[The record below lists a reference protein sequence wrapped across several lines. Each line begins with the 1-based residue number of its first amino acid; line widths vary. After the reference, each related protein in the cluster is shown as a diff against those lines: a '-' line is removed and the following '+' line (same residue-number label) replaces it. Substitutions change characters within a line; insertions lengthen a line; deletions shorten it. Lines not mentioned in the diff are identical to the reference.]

1 MTPIPEDAI
10 AVVGMAARVPGADS
24 VQELW
29 DNVLAHQSSVTRSTD
44 GSHLYAR
51 GHLDT
56 DVALFDPAFFGM
68 SPREALTCD
77 PQQRL
82 LLECAWQALA
92 DADAGRPQN
101 TPVRERTAVF
111 CSTNHS
117 GYRDLLARSGPI
129 SALEFEAGTAQDFAA
144 TRLAYRLGLRGPCVA
159 VQTACSSS
167 LVAVHLAC
175 QALLL
180 READQALAGGASIVL
195 PHSPGW
201 QYESASIH
209 SASGVCRPFDAAAD
223 GTVMG
228 DGAALVA
235 LRRLEDAVADGS
247 RIYAVIRGSAV
258 TNDGGRS
265 NGFTAPSGSG
275 QAEVIRAALA
285 RAGLDGGQI
294 GYVET
299 HGTGT
304 ALGDQVELQALADVF
319 ASRSDPGGVTLGSAK
334 GAIGHLDIA
343 AGVIGLIRAS
353 LAVHHAVLP
362 STVNHTTPA
371 PALASGAAPLRVL
384 TRPQPWAPTE
394 GVRRAG
400 VSSFGVG
407 GTNAHV
413 VLEEPPPS
421 DTAAGPRSATLRD
434 AGYRPRRIWPEPGT
448 GTGTGTT
455 ASIGTA
461 EPAGAQVE
469 FRRSNW
475 TQWSGH
481 RGAEAPRWARVVLM
495 AEQDHT
501 GRRLFDLL
509 AGAVPEGTPVVWAP
523 DGLVEAPQGRVLV
536 VCGYA
541 LGAGS
546 QPARRAYD
554 ALASL
559 VASTAAWPSACGVDV
574 VALTRRAHPVLGTEG
589 GDPRAA
595 TLTGLARALSMDVPA
610 VRIRTLDLD
619 GTQPWALA
627 EAVRRS
633 VDWAAE
639 PVLALRGRR
648 WWSPTYTP
656 VPEPEPEAGGGVSV
670 VVGVGQIGAAA
681 ARVLAATGGT
691 LVLAA
696 RPGPGLRNAQRLA
709 DDFAAQPARI
719 VVRECDATDPRALT
733 ALIARVTRDLGR
745 IERIVMAAGIS
756 GQAAYQDST
765 RLPQWD
771 DEQHFVLKI
780 DAAATLRAAA
790 ASHHVRRVVLMSSL
804 AGVLGAIGLSA
815 YSAASAA
822 TDSHALHAEYA
833 HTRWLSI
840 GWDAWQHHDATASA
854 HEQRMVQ
861 DGLTPWEAEQAL
873 TRLLLS
879 DQSGHVL
886 VVKGA
891 FEDRYERYVRA
902 PLSTAHSPELLALAD
917 RPQADLLATLL
928 DAWRSCLADPDLG
941 PDDDLTAHGADS
953 LTAIDVLAR
962 VGAQTG
968 RVLPTELYFAASSV
982 RDLVAAIESTTAA
995 GQPPHP
1001 AAVRSWGEGGRSTL
1015 WCMHPISGSADAFA
1029 ALAAHLGDSHQV
1041 HALPGPPLSDVTG
1054 EISIE
1059 DLALHHHQQ
1068 LTASVPRPDVVL
1080 GFSFGSH
1087 LALAVAQQ
1095 VYDTTGHAPTVVVL
1109 DMPAPS
1115 GPGPRSI
1122 TRVPAAEIVAAITS
1136 HRARETGRRLVVDP
1150 YNLRHD
1156 PPEQAM
1162 ADLLDDLRAQQVVPE
1177 SFTTEVAARLASGYR
1192 HRLAAAE
1199 RFRPRPYPGR
1209 IVVVRA
1215 AENEYDDSLLAG
1227 VLPAPCDDSSWGWA
1241 ALAQQ
1246 GHAVYVLDAHH
1257 TTLLQHPSVAGIVH
1271 QNAPRPEGPST

>member
-24 VQELW
+24 VEELW
-29 DNVLAHQSSVTRSTD
+29 DNVLAHRGAVIRSTD
-44 GSHLYAR
+44 GPHLYAR
-51 GHLDT
+51 GQLE
-56 DVALFDPAFFGM
+56 DVELFDPAFFGM

-101 TPVRERTAVF
+101 TAVRERTAVF
-111 CSTNHS
+111 CGTNHS
-117 GYRDLLARSGPI
+117 GYRDLLAQAGPV
-129 SALEFEAGTAQDFAA
+129 SALEFEAGTDKDFAA

-175 QALLL
+175 QTLLL
-180 READQALAGGASIVL
+180 READQALADGASIVL
-195 PHSPGW
+195 PNSPGW

-209 SASGVCRPFDAAAD
+209 SASGLCRPFDATAD

-235 LRRLEDAVADGS
+235 LRRLEDAAADGS

-275 QAEVIRAALA
+275 QAETIRAALA
-285 RAGLDGGQI
+285 RAGLDCGQI

-319 ASRSDPGGVTLGSAK
+319 ASHPGPGGVTLGSAK
-334 GAIGHLDIA
+334 GGLGHLDIA
-343 AGVIGLIRAS
+343 AGVVGLIRAG
-353 LAVHHAVLP
+353 LALHHGVLP
-362 STVNHTTPA
+362 GTVNHTTPSL
-371 PALASGAAPLRVL
+371 ALAAAAPLRVL
-384 TRPQPWAPTE
+384 TRPEPGETAE
-394 GVRRAG
+394 GMRRAG

-413 VLEEPPPS
+413 VLEEPPAPG
-421 DTAAGPRSATLRD
+421 TGPRPRPATLHE
-434 AGYRPRRIWPEPGT
+434 AGYRPRRIWPEPV
-448 GTGTGTT
+448 TGTT
-455 ASIGTA
+455 DSVGAA
-461 EPAGAQVE
+461 EPAEAQVE
-469 FRRSNW
+469 FRRSAW
-475 TQWSGH
+475 AQWSG
-481 RGAEAPRWARVVLM
+481 RPVDGAPRWACVVLM

-509 AGAVPEGTPVVWAP
+509 SAAVPEGTPVVWAP
-523 DGLVEAPQGRVLV
+523 DGLAEEPQSRTLV

-546 QPARRAYD
+546 QSVQRAYD

-559 VASTAAWPSACGVDV
+559 AARAAGWPAACGVDV

-589 GDPRAA
+589 GDPRSA

-610 VRIRTLDLD
+610 LRVRTLDLE

-627 EAVRRS
+627 EAVRRG

-648 WWSPTYTP
+648 WWSPVYSP
-656 VPEPEPEAGGGVSV
+656 VPEPEPGSGGGVSL
-670 VVGVGQIGAAA
+670 VVGVGQIGTAA

-696 RPGPGLRNAQRLA
+696 RPGPGLRHAHRLA
-709 DDFAAQPARI
+709 DDLASQPARI
-719 VVRECDATDPRALT
+719 VVRECDAADPRALT
-733 ALIARVTRDLGR
+733 ALIAHVTRDLGR

-756 GQAAYQDST
+756 GQAAYQDGT
-765 RLPQWD
+765 RLPQWAG
-771 DEQHFVLKI
+771 EQHFALKI

-790 ASHHVRRVVLMSSL
+790 ANHHVRHVVLMSSL
-804 AGVLGAIGLSA
+804 AGVLGAIGLPA

-822 TDSHALHAEYA
+822 TDSYALHAEYA
-833 HTRWLSI
+833 RTRWLSI

-854 HEQRMVQ
+854 HEHRMVQ
-861 DGLTPWEAEQAL
+861 GGLTPQEAEQAL

-891 FEDRYERYVRA
+891 RFLDRYERYVRA
-902 PLSTAHSPELLALAD
+902 PLSTTHAPEPPVPAD
-917 RPQADLLATLL
+917 RPQADLLVTLL

-941 PDDDLTAHGADS
+941 PDDNLAAHGADS

-968 RVLPTELYFAASSV
+968 RVLPTELYFASSSV
-982 RDLVAAIESTTAA
+982 RDLAAAIDSTTAA
-995 GQPPHP
+995 GQPAPT
-1001 AAVRSWGEGGRSTL
+1001 AAVRRWGQGDRSTL
-1015 WCMHPISGSADAFA
+1015 WCMHPISGSVDVFA
-1029 ALAAHLGDSHQV
+1029 ALAAQLGDSHQV
-1041 HALPGPPLSDVTG
+1041 HALPGPPLSDVTV
-1054 EISIE
+1054 EIPIE
-1059 DLALHHHQQ
+1059 DLARRQR
-1068 LTASVPRPDVVL
+1068 TASRRRRRLLLRRP
-1080 GFSFGSH
+1080 
-1087 LALAVAQQ
+1087 
-1095 VYDTTGHAPTVVVL
+1095 P
-1109 DMPAPS
+1109 
-1115 GPGPRSI
+1115 GPGRRT
-1122 TRVPAAEIVAAITS
+1122 TRARH
-1136 HRARETGRRLVVDP
+1136 HRARP
-1150 YNLRHD
+1150 
-1156 PPEQAM
+1156 
-1162 ADLLDDLRAQQVVPE
+1162 
-1177 SFTTEVAARLASGYR
+1177 
-1192 HRLAAAE
+1192 HRG
-1199 RFRPRPYPGR
+1199 RPRHA
-1209 IVVVRA
+1209 RA
-1215 AENEYDDSLLAG
+1215 RRPRS
-1227 VLPAPCDDSSWGWA
+1227 P
-1241 ALAQQ
+1241 Q
-1246 GHAVYVLDAHH
+1246 HH
-1257 TTLLQHPSVAGIVH
+1257 
-1271 QNAPRPEGPST
+1271 

>member
-29 DNVLAHQSSVTRSTD
+29 DNVLAHRSSVTRSTD
-44 GSHLYAR
+44 GPHLYAR
-51 GHLDT
+51 GQLE

-68 SPREALTCD
+68 SPREALSCD

-92 DADAGRPQN
+92 DADAGLPQN
-101 TPVRERTAVF
+101 TAVRERTAVF
-111 CSTNHS
+111 CGTNHS
-117 GYRDLLARSGPI
+117 GYRDLLAQAGPV
-129 SALEFEAGTAQDFAA
+129 SALEFEAGNAPDFAA
-144 TRLAYRLGLRGPCVA
+144 TRLAYRLGLRGPCIA

-195 PHSPGW
+195 PNSPGW
-201 QYESASIH
+201 RYESASIH

-247 RIYAVIRGSAV
+247 RIYAVIRGSTV

-275 QAEVIRAALA
+275 QAEAVRAALA
-285 RAGLDGGQI
+285 RAGLDCGQI
-294 GYVET
+294 GYIET

-319 ASRSDPGGVTLGSAK
+319 AAHPGPGGVTLGSAK
-334 GAIGHLDIA
+334 GGLGHLDIA
-343 AGVIGLIRAS
+343 AGVVGLIRAS
-353 LAVHHAVLP
+353 LALHHAVLP
-362 STVNHTTPA
+362 GTVNHTTPS
-371 PALASGAAPLRVL
+371 PALASASAPLRVL
-384 TRPQPWAPTE
+384 TRPEPWEPAG

-413 VLEEPPPS
+413 VLEESPAS
-421 DTAAGPRSATLRD
+421 ETAAGRRPATLRE
-434 AGYRPRRIWPEPGT
+434 AGYRPRRIWPEPV
-448 GTGTGTT
+448 TGTT
-455 ASIGTA
+455 DSVGRA
-461 EPAGAQVE
+461 EPTDVQVE
-469 FRRSNW
+469 FRRSSW
-475 TQWSGH
+475 AQWPGEP
-481 RGAEAPRWARVVLM
+481 GAEAPRWTCVVLM

-501 GRRLFDLL
+501 GCALFDLL
-509 AGAVPEGTPVVWAP
+509 SATVPEGTPVVWAP
-523 DGLVEAPQGRVLV
+523 DGLAEPPRGRALV

-541 LGAGS
+541 LGAGAQS
-546 QPARRAYD
+546 VQRAYD
-554 ALASL
+554 ALASQAARATDWPA
-559 VASTAAWPSACGVDV
+559 ASGMDI

-595 TLTGLARALSMDVPA
+595 TLTGLARTLSMDVPA
-610 VRIRTLDLD
+610 VRVRTLDLE

-648 WWSPTYTP
+648 WWSPIYMP
-656 VPEPEPEAGGGVSV
+656 MPMPEPGTGGGVSV
-670 VVGVGQIGAAA
+670 VVGVGQIGTAA
-681 ARVLAATGGT
+681 ARVLASTGGR

-696 RPGPGLRNAQRLA
+696 RPGPGLRNAHRLA
-709 DDFAAQPARI
+709 HDLAALPARI
-719 VVRECDATDPRALT
+719 VVRECDAADPRALT
-733 ALIARVTRDLGR
+733 ALIAHVTRELGP

-765 RLPQWD
+765 RLPRWA
-771 DEQHFVLKI
+771 DEQHFALKI

-804 AGVLGAIGLSA
+804 AGVLGAIGLPA

-822 TDSHALHAEYA
+822 TDSHALHAEHA
-833 HTRWLSI
+833 RTRWLSI
-840 GWDAWQHHDATASA
+840 GWDAWQHQDTAASA
-854 HEQRMVQ
+854 HERRMVQ
-861 DGLTPWEAEQAL
+861 GGLTPQEAERAL
-873 TRLLLS
+873 SRLLLS
-879 DQSGHVL
+879 DQTGQVL

-891 FEDRYERYVRA
+891 RFADRYERYVRA
-902 PLSTAHSPELLALAD
+902 PLDTVHVPEPPVPAD
-917 RPQADLLATLL
+917 EPKTDLLAILL

-941 PDDDLTAHGADS
+941 PDDDLTDRGADS
-953 LTAIDVLAR
+953 LTAIDVLSR
-962 VGAQTG
+962 VGTQLQ

-982 RDLVAAIESTTAA
+982 RDLAAAIDAA
-995 GQPPHP
+995 TP
-1001 AAVRSWGEGGRSTL
+1001 AVAVRRWGTGGRSTL
-1015 WCMHPISGSADAFA
+1015 WCMHPISGSVDAFA
-1029 ALAAHLGDSHQV
+1029 ALAAQLGDSHQI

-1054 EISIE
+1054 ETSIE
-1059 DLALHHHQQ
+1059 DLARSHHQQ
-1068 LTASVPRPDVVL
+1068 LTAEAPRPDLVV
-1080 GFSFGSH
+1080 GFSFGAH
-1087 LALAVAQQ
+1087 LALATAQL
-1095 VYDTTGHAPTVVVL
+1095 VHDTTGHAPTVVVL
-1109 DMPAPS
+1109 DMPAPT

-1122 TRVPAAEIVAAITS
+1122 TQVPAAEIVAAIAS
-1136 HRARETGRRLVVDP
+1136 HRARKNGRRLAVDP
-1150 YNLRHD
+1150 HRLRNNPHG
-1156 PPEQAM
+1156 QAL
-1162 ADLLDDLRAQQVVPE
+1162 AGLLDDLRAQQVVPE
-1177 SFTTEVAARLASGYR
+1177 GFTTELATRLADGYR

-1199 RFRPRPYPGR
+1199 RYRPRPYPGR

-1215 AENEYDDSLLAG
+1215 AEAEYDDSLLAG
-1227 VLPAPCDDSSWGWA
+1227 VLPAPAGDPSWGWA
-1241 ALAQQ
+1241 VLAQH
-1246 GHAVYVLDAHH
+1246 GHAIHVLDAHH
-1257 TTLLQHPSVAGIVH
+1257 TTLLQHPSVADIVRH
-1271 QNAPRPEGPST
+1271 NVPRPEGPST

>member
-1 MTPIPEDAI
+1 MTPIPEDAV
-10 AVVGMAARVPGADS
+10 AVVGMAARVPGADN

-29 DNVLAHQSSVTRSTD
+29 DNVLAHRASVIRSTD
-44 GSHLYAR
+44 GPRLYAR
-51 GHLDT
+51 GHLGT
-56 DVALFDPAFFGM
+56 DVGLFDPAFFGM

-92 DADAGRPQN
+92 DADAGRPQDAA
-101 TPVRERTAVF
+101 VRERTAVF
-111 CSTNHS
+111 CGTNFS
-117 GYRDLLARSGPI
+117 GYRDLLARSGPV
-129 SALEFEAGTAQDFAA
+129 SALEFEAGTDKDFAA
-144 TRLAYRLGLRGPCVA
+144 TRIAYRLGLRGPCVA

-195 PHSPGW
+195 PNSPGW

-275 QAEVIRAALA
+275 QAETVRAALA
-285 RAGLDGGQI
+285 RAGLDSGQI

-319 ASRSDPGGVTLGSAK
+319 ASHPRPGGVTLGSAK
-334 GAIGHLDIA
+334 GGLGHLDIA
-343 AGVIGLIRAS
+343 AGVVGLIRAS
-353 LAVHHAVLP
+353 LALHHAVLP
-362 STVNHTTPA
+362 GTVNHTTPA
-371 PALASGAAPLRVL
+371 PALASSAAPLRVL
-384 TRPQPWAPTE
+384 TRPQPWEPAE

-421 DTAAGPRSATLRD
+421 GTAPGRRPATLRD
-434 AGYRPRRIWPEPGT
+434 AGYRPRRIWPEPAT
-448 GTGTGTT
+448 GATDSVG
-455 ASIGTA
+455 AA
-461 EPAGAQVE
+461 EPAKAQVE
-469 FRRSNW
+469 FRRSSW
-475 TQWSGH
+475 AQWPG
-481 RGAEAPRWARVVLM
+481 RPGTEAPSWACVVLM
-495 AEQDHT
+495 AEQDDHT

-509 AGAVPEGTPVVWAP
+509 SASVPEGTPVVWAP
-523 DGLVEAPQGRVLV
+523 DGPIEAPQGRALV

-554 ALASL
+554 ALVAL
-559 VASTAAWPSACGVDV
+559 AASTAGWPAACGVDV

-610 VRIRTLDLD
+610 VRVRTLDLE
-619 GTQPWALA
+619 GTQPWELA
-627 EAVRRS
+627 EAMRRS

-648 WWSPTYTP
+648 WWSPAYP
-656 VPEPEPEAGGGVSV
+656 PLPEPEPGSVGGVSV
-670 VVGVGQIGAAA
+670 VVGVGQIGTAA
-681 ARVLAATGGT
+681 ARVLAAVSGT

-696 RPGPGLRNAQRLA
+696 RPGPGLRTAHRLA
-709 DDFAAQPARI
+709 DDLAAQPARI
-719 VVRECDATDPRALT
+719 VVRECDAADPRALT
-733 ALIARVTRDLGR
+733 ALIAHVTRGLGQ

-756 GQAAYQDST
+756 GEAAYQDST
-765 RLPQWD
+765 RLPQWA
-771 DEQHFVLKI
+771 DERHFALKI

-804 AGVLGAIGLSA
+804 AGVLGAIGLAA

-822 TDSHALHAEYA
+822 TDSYALHGEYA

-861 DGLTPWEAEQAL
+861 GGLTPREAEQAL

-886 VVKGA
+886 VVKGR
-891 FEDRYERYVRA
+891 FPERYERYVRA
-902 PLSTAHSPELLALAD
+902 PLNTTHSPEPPALAD
-917 RPQADLLATLL
+917 KPQADLLVTLL

-941 PDDDLTAHGADS
+941 PDDDLAAHGADS

-962 VGAQTG
+962 VGAETG

-982 RDLVAAIESTTAA
+982 RDLAAAIDSTTD
-995 GQPPHP
+995 QPPRT
-1001 AAVRSWGEGGRSTL
+1001 AAVRRWGQGDRSTL

-1029 ALAAHLGDSHQV
+1029 PLAAQLGGSHQV

-1054 EISIE
+1054 ETPIE
-1059 DLALHHHQQ
+1059 ELARHHHQQ
-1068 LTASVPRPDVVL
+1068 LTASAPRPDVVL

-1109 DMPAPS
+1109 DMPAPA

-1122 TRVPAAEIVAAITS
+1122 AQVPAAEIVAAITS
-1136 HRARETGRRLVVDP
+1136 HRAREAGRRLVVDP
-1150 YNLRHD
+1150 DAMRHT

-1162 ADLLDDLRAQQVVPE
+1162 ADLLDELRTQQVVPG
-1177 SFTTEVAARLASGYR
+1177 SFTTELAARLAAGYR

-1199 RFRPRPYPGR
+1199 RYRPRPYPGR

-1215 AENEYDDSLLAG
+1215 AEAEYDDSLLAG
-1227 VLPAPCDDSSWGWA
+1227 VLPAPADDSSWGWA
-1241 ALAQQ
+1241 ALAQH
-1246 GHAVYVLDAHH
+1246 GHAVHVLDAHH
-1257 TTLLQHPSVAGIVH
+1257 TTLLQHPSVADIVH
-1271 QNAPRPEGPST
+1271 HNAPRPEGLST

>member
-1 MTPIPEDAI
+1 MTPLPEDAV
-10 AVVGMAARVPGADS
+10 AVVGMAARVPGADT

-29 DNVLAHQSSVTRSTD
+29 DNVLAHRASVTRSTD
-44 GSHLYAR
+44 GPHLYAR
-51 GHLDT
+51 GQLD
-56 DVALFDPAFFGM
+56 DVDLFDPAFFGM

-82 LLECAWQALA
+82 LLECAWKALA

-101 TPVRERTAVF
+101 TAVRERTAVF
-111 CSTNHS
+111 CGTNHS
-117 GYRDLLARSGPI
+117 GYRDLLARSGPV

-195 PHSPGW
+195 PQSPGW

-235 LRRLEDAVADGS
+235 LRRLEDAVADGA

-304 ALGDQVELQALADVF
+304 ALGDQVELQALAEVF
-319 ASRSDPGGVTLGSAK
+319 ASHPDPGGVTLGSAK
-334 GAIGHLDIA
+334 GAVGHLDIA

-353 LAVHHAVLP
+353 LALHHAVLLG
-362 STVNHTTPA
+362 TVNHTTPS
-371 PALASGAAPLRVL
+371 PALTSGAAPLRVL
-384 TRPQPWAPTE
+384 TRPEPWASAE

-407 GTNAHV
+407 GTNAHI

-421 DTAAGPRSATLRD
+421 GSAPEPCPATLRD
-434 AGYRPRRIWPEPGT
+434 AGYRPRRIWPDPV
-448 GTGTGTT
+448 T
-455 ASIGTA
+455 AESISTA
-461 EPAGAQVE
+461 EPARDQVE
-469 FRRSNW
+469 FRCSSW
-475 TQWSGH
+475 SQWAGH
-481 RGAEAPRWARVVLM
+481 PGAEAPSWARVVLM

-509 AGAVPEGTPVVWAP
+509 STTVPEGTPVTWAP
-523 DGLVEAPQGRVLV
+523 NGLAEEQPGRTLV

-554 ALASL
+554 ALAA
-559 VASTAAWPSACGVDV
+559 VAASTAGWSSACGVDV
-574 VALTRRAHPVLGTEG
+574 VLLTRRAHPVLGTEG

-610 VRIRTLDLD
+610 VRARTLDLD

-648 WWSPTYTP
+648 WWSPTYTR
-656 VPEPEPEAGGGVSV
+656 VPEPEPNPVGGVSV
-670 VVGVGQIGAAA
+670 VVGVGQIGTVA

-696 RPGPGLRNAQRLA
+696 RPGLGLHNAHRLA
-709 DDFAAQPARI
+709 DDLAALPARI
-719 VVRECDATDPRALT
+719 VVRECDAADPLALT
-733 ALIARVTRDLGR
+733 ALIAQVTRELGR
-745 IERIVMAAGIS
+745 IDRVVMAAGIS
-756 GQAAYQDST
+756 GEAAYQDST
-765 RLPQWD
+765 HLPLWD

-790 ASHHVRRVVLMSSL
+790 ASHNVRRVVLMSSL
-804 AGVLGAIGLSA
+804 AGVLGAIGLPA

-822 TDSHALHAEYA
+822 TDSYALHAEHA
-833 HTRWLSI
+833 RTRWLSI
-840 GWDAWQHHDATASA
+840 GWDAWQHQDATASA

-861 DGLTPWEAEQAL
+861 DGLTPREAEQAL

-879 DQSGHVL
+879 DQSGHIL
-886 VVKGA
+886 VAMGES
-891 FEDRYERYVRA
+891 FSGRYERYVRA
-902 PLSTAHSPELLALAD
+902 PLSTTHSTEPPVPATGP
-917 RPQADLLATLL
+917 RSDLLTTLL
-928 DAWRSCLADPDLG
+928 DAWRSGLADPGLG
-941 PDDDLTAHGADS
+941 PDDDLAARGADS

-982 RDLVAAIESTTAA
+982 RGLAAAIDATPAT
-995 GQPPHP
+995 GQRPRT

-1015 WCMHPISGSADAFA
+1015 WCMHPISGSADVFA
-1029 ALAAHLGDSHQV
+1029 ALADRLGGSHHV
-1041 HALPGPPLSDVTG
+1041 HALTGPPLADVTG
-1054 EISIE
+1054 EIPIE
-1059 DLALHHHQQ
+1059 DLARHHHER
-1068 LTASVPRPDVVL
+1068 LSASAPSPDVVL

-1087 LALAVAQQ
+1087 LALAVAQL
-1095 VYDTTGHAPTVVVL
+1095 VHDTTGHAPTVVVL
-1109 DMPAPS
+1109 DMPAPA

-1122 TRVPAAEIVAAITS
+1122 AQVPAAEIVAAITS
-1136 HRARETGRRLVVDP
+1136 HRAREAGRRLAIDP
-1150 YNLRHD
+1150 DHLRHD
-1156 PPEQAM
+1156 PPEQAL
-1162 ADLLDDLRAQQVVPE
+1162 AHLLDELRAQQIVPRA
-1177 SFTTEVAARLASGYR
+1177 FTTDLATRLAVGYR

-1199 RFRPRPYPGR
+1199 RYRPRPYPGR

-1215 AENEYDDSLLAG
+1215 AEPEYDDLLVG
-1227 VLPAPCDDSSWGWA
+1227 VLPAPVDDPSWGWA
-1241 ALAQQ
+1241 ALAQH
-1246 GHAVYVLDAHH
+1246 GHAVHVLDAHH
-1257 TTLLQHPSVAGIVH
+1257 TTLLQHPSVADIVH
-1271 QNAPRPEGPST
+1271 RNARPEGPST

>member
-1 MTPIPEDAI
+1 MTLIPEDAI

-29 DNVLAHQSSVTRSTD
+29 DNTLAHRASVTRSTD
-44 GSHLYAR
+44 GPHLYAR
-51 GHLDT
+51 GLLG
-56 DVALFDPAFFGM
+56 DVELFDPAFFGM

-92 DADAGRPQN
+92 DADAGRPPN
-101 TPVRERTAVF
+101 TAVRERTAVF
-111 CSTNHS
+111 CGTNHS
-117 GYRDLLARSGPI
+117 GYRDLLAHSGSGPF
-129 SALEFEAGTAQDFAA
+129 SALEFEAGNAPDFAA

-180 READQALAGGASIVL
+180 READQALAGGASVVL
-195 PHSPGW
+195 PNSPGW

-265 NGFTAPSGSG
+265 NGFSAPSGSG
-275 QAEVIRAALA
+275 QAEAVRAALA
-285 RAGLDGGQI
+285 RAGLDCWQI

-319 ASRSDPGGVTLGSAK
+319 ASHPGPGRVALGSAK
-334 GAIGHLDIA
+334 GGLGHLDIA
-343 AGVIGLIRAS
+343 AGVVGLIRAS
-353 LAVHHAVLP
+353 LALHHAVLP
-362 STVNHTTPA
+362 GTVNHASPS
-371 PALASGAAPLRVL
+371 PALASAAARLRVL
-384 TRPQPWAPTE
+384 TRPEPWEPAE

-413 VLEEPPPS
+413 VLEEPPAP
-421 DTAAGPRSATLRD
+421 DTAPPPRPAALQD
-434 AGYRPRRIWPEPGT
+434 AGYRPRRIWPEPV
-448 GTGTGTT
+448 TGTT
-455 ASIGTA
+455 GGIGTA
-461 EPAGAQVE
+461 GPAGAQLE
-469 FRRSNW
+469 FRQSGW
-475 TQWSGH
+475 AQWPG
-481 RGAEAPRWARVVLM
+481 RTGTALPRWACVVLM

-509 AGAVPEGTPVVWAP
+509 TTAVPEGTPVVWAP
-523 DGLVEAPQGRVLV
+523 DGLTEAYRGRALV
-536 VCGYA
+536 VCGYG
-541 LGAGS
+541 LGAGAQS
-546 QPARRAYD
+546 VQRAYNALT
-554 ALASL
+554 ALAARA
-559 VASTAAWPSACGVDV
+559 ASWPADCGVDV
-574 VALTRRAHPVLGTEG
+574 VALTRRAHPVLGAEG

-610 VRIRTLDLD
+610 VRVRTLDLE

-648 WWSPTYTP
+648 WWRPTYTP
-656 VPEPEPEAGGGVSV
+656 IPNPEPGAGGGVSV
-670 VVGVGQIGAAA
+670 VVGVGQIGTAA
-681 ARVLAATGGT
+681 ARVLAATSGT

-696 RPGPGLRNAQRLA
+696 RPGPGLRNAHRLA
-709 DDFAAQPARI
+709 DDLAAQPARV
-719 VVRECDATDPRALT
+719 VVRECDASDPRVLT
-733 ALIARVTRDLGR
+733 TLIAHVTRDLGP
-745 IERIVMAAGIS
+745 IDRIVMAAGIS

-765 RLPQWD
+765 RLPQWA
-771 DEQHFVLKI
+771 DEQHFVLKV

-804 AGVLGAIGLSA
+804 AGVLGAIGLPA

-822 TDSHALHAEYA
+822 TDSYALHAEYA
-833 HTRWLSI
+833 RTRWLSI
-840 GWDAWQHHDATASA
+840 GWDAWQHQDTAASA
-854 HEQRMVQ
+854 HERRMVQ
-861 DGLTPWEAEQAL
+861 GGLTSREAQQAL
-873 TRLLLS
+873 TSLLLS

-886 VVKGA
+886 VAKGGHFA
-891 FEDRYERYVRA
+891 DRYDRYVRA
-902 PLSTAHSPELLALAD
+902 PLSPTHAPEPPTSAD
-917 RPQADLLATLL
+917 GQADLLAALL

-941 PDDDLTAHGADS
+941 PDDDLATHGADS
-953 LTAIDVLAR
+953 LTAIDVLAQ
-962 VGAQTG
+962 VGTRLG
-968 RVLPTELYFAASSV
+968 RALPTELYFAASSV
-982 RDLVAAIESTTAA
+982 RDLAAAIDSTTTA
-995 GQPPHP
+995 GQPPHTS
-1001 AAVRSWGEGGRSTL
+1001 AVRRWGQGDRSTL
-1015 WCMHPISGSADAFA
+1015 WCMHPISGSADTFA
-1029 ALAAHLGDSHQV
+1029 ALAAQLGDSHQL

-1054 EISIE
+1054 EIPIE
-1059 DLALHHHQQ
+1059 DLARRHHEQ
-1068 LTASVPRPDVVL
+1068 LTASAPRPDVVL
-1080 GFSFGSH
+1080 GFSFGAH
-1087 LALAVAQQ
+1087 LALAVAQH
-1095 VYDTTGHAPTVVVL
+1095 VHDTTGHAPTVVVL
-1109 DMPAPS
+1109 DMPAPA

-1122 TRVPAAEIVAAITS
+1122 TEVPAAEIVAAITS
-1136 HRARETGRRLVVDP
+1136 HRAREAGQRLTVDP

-1162 ADLLDDLRAQQVVPE
+1162 ADLLDDLHTQQVVPE
-1177 SFTTEVAARLASGYR
+1177 SFTTEHATRLAAGYR

-1199 RFRPRPYPGR
+1199 HYRPRPYPGR

-1215 AENEYDDSLLAG
+1215 AEAEYNDSLLAG
-1227 VLPAPCDDSSWGWA
+1227 VLPAPAGDPSWGWA
-1241 ALAQQ
+1241 ALAQH
-1246 GHAVYVLDAHH
+1246 GHAVHVLDAHH
-1257 TTLLQHPSVAGIVH
+1257 TTILQHPSVADIVH
-1271 QNAPRPEGPST
+1271 HNAPRPEGLST